1 MKETLTL
8 SNLVQH
14 IIAGTPILA
23 INTTNEARSIRLIQN
38 AVTRGVKDIG
48 VHQWNCLQ
56 ATPGTTS
63 GTNPVN
69 SAVET
74 LAHAITQK
82 DAGVFIFMDIQWLWH
97 DDAKIQRLL
106 LDFSQQRAQSGHKCL
121 IFLGRELEVPKAL
134 QGDIVLL
141 SHLLPNAAEISSFLE
156 KLRTS
161 DLFLD
166 KLLDEPDAMEHMVRA
181 ALGLDLT
188 RLERALR
195 LARVTRSSQ
204 LEEVVS
210 ALHMDKKRAVQQ
222 SGVLEFID
230 NNLQVD
236 QVGGMENLKHW
247 MEKREQAFGASQLA
261 AGENLPSGVLLMGIS
276 GCGKS
281 LFVKA
286 IAARWKLPLLRLDMS
301 TVYAGTFGSPEH
313 SLSQACALAEAM
325 SPCVLW
331 IDELESGISTQGF
344 KSGGGASSRVL
355 GYFLTWMQEKAAPVF
370 VAATANAIEMLPAEV
385 LRKGRFDEIFYLALP
400 ALEERKAIFSIH
412 LQRQGF
418 EPQAFEPETLA
429 HSSKGFSGAE
439 IEQAVTSASFEA
451 LALQRPMIQKDIM
464 EALGRTVPISVTMA
478 EQIKRI
484 EAWAFKRAVP
494 ASAARGA

>member
-8 SNLVQH
+8 ANLVQH
-14 IIAGTPILA
+14 IIAGTPILT
-23 INTTNEARSIRLIQN
+23 INTSNEARSIRLIHN
-38 AVTRGVKDIG
+38 AVARGVKDMG
-48 VHQWNCLQ
+48 VHQWSCLGGAPETDQ
-56 ATPGTTS
+56 GNT
-63 GTNPVN
+63 
-69 SAVET
+69 AVEALT
-74 LAHAITQK
+74 NAI
-82 DAGVFIFMDIQWLWH
+82 DHRAAGVFIFLDMQWFWH
-97 DDAKIQRLL
+97 EDAKIQRLL
-106 LDFSQQRAQSGHKCL
+106 LDLSQQRAQSGHKCL
-121 IFLGRELEVPKAL
+121 IFIGRELVVPEAL
-134 QGDIVLL
+134 QNHVVQL
-141 SHLLPNAAEISSFLE
+141 SHPLPNAAEISTFLQ
-156 KLRTS
+156 KLS
-161 DLFLD
+161 AGDPFLD
-166 KLLDEPDAMEHMVRA
+166 KLLKEPDAMEHMVRA
-181 ALGLDLT
+181 ALGLDMI

-195 LARVTRSSQ
+195 LARVTRSGQ
-204 LEEVVS
+204 LKEVVS
-210 ALHMDKKRAVQQ
+210 ALHLDKKRAVQQ
-222 SGVLEFID
+222 SGVLEFMD
-230 NNLQVD
+230 NNLQSD

-247 MEKREQAFGASQLA
+247 MEKREQAFGAAHLA

-325 SPCVLW
+325 APCVLW

-355 GYFLTWMQEKAAPVF
+355 GYFLTWMQEKTAPVF

-385 LRKGRFDEIFYLALP
+385 LRKGRFDEIFYIALP

-418 EPQAFEPETLA
+418 MPEDFEPETLA

-439 IEQAVTSASFEA
+439 IEQAVASASFEA
-451 LALQRPMIQKDIM
+451 LALKRPMTQKDIM

-478 EQIKRI
+478 EQIKKI

-494 ASAARGA
+494 ASAAHSG